1 MTEPAVNTEVA
12 LILMHHLDDI
22 VSGDVF
28 GEHFDVGWI
37 GARASRRTRRCD
49 LGGRCGGGG
58 VLCPCDGRR

>member
-1 MTEPAVNTEVA
+1 VAELALNTEVA

-37 GARASRRTRRCD
+37 GARASRRSRG
-49 LGGRCGGGG
+49 LRCGSWS
-58 VLCPCDGRR
+58 VLS